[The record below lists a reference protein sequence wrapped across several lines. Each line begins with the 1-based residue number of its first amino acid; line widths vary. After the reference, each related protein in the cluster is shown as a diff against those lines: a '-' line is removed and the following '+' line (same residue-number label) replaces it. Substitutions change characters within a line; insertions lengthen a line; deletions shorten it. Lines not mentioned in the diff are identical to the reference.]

1 MAFSIKSEREIE
13 LMREAGR
20 ILAIVHEEMEKA
32 LKPGMST
39 WELNKIGE

>member
-1 MAFSIKSEREIE
+1 MVSIKSEREIQ

-20 ILAIVHEEMEKA
+20 ILAAVLEELEKA

-39 WELNKIGE
+39 MDVDKLG